1 MIGHRHGDAR
11 PCRRTS
17 GKAPARRS
25 GVESYMNLKVCPK
38 THKTAGVPRRFTL
51 SALVQCDFFTLQFQ
65 PPVIVAFYLTFR
77 GTMYD
82 RRTDLTPEDALPVRR
97 IDAKVKW
104 FNASKGFGFV
114 TMADGSPDAFL
125 PMAILRR
132 AGYDDVREGA
142 SITCDVGAGAKGP
155 LVTSVLSIDLST
167 AVAPSFGAD
176 RRGGAGASSTL
187 EGAVKWFEPD
197 KGYGF
202 ISPDGGGKDVF
213 IHITALRRSG
223 LDGLTPGQRVRV
235 EVIDGRKGLEADQIA
250 LI

>member
-1 MIGHRHGDAR
+1 
-11 PCRRTS
+11 
-17 GKAPARRS
+17 
-25 GVESYMNLKVCPK
+25 
-38 THKTAGVPRRFTL
+38 
-51 SALVQCDFFTLQFQ
+51 
-65 PPVIVAFYLTFR
+65 
-77 GTMYD
+77 MYD
-82 RRTDLTPEDALPVRR
+82 RRTALTPEDAPPVRR
-97 IDAKVKW
+97 VEATVKW

-114 TMADGSPDAFL
+114 TMTDGSPDAFL

-167 AVAPSFGAD
+167 AVAPSLADD
-176 RRGGAGASSTL
+176 RRGLRPSSTL

-223 LDGLTPGQRVRV
+223 IEALSPGQRVRV
-235 EVIDGRKGLEADQIA
+235 EVVDGRKGLEADHIA
-250 LI
+250 IV